1 LYIAL
6 LLLRAYYFRE
16 FKHNAINASYQ
27 ILMFFKKNNTEEV
40 LKEYLRE
47 KIYPFV
53 VDNEG
58 KSYGLYSAGSV
69 ENQYK

>member
-1 LYIAL
+1 
-6 LLLRAYYFRE
+6 
-16 FKHNAINASYQ
+16 
-27 ILMFFKKNNTEEV
+27 MFFKKNNTEEV

-47 KIYPFV
+47 KIYPFA
-53 VDNEG
+53 VDNED